1 MFSINGEKKSHG
13 VTKSY
18 LKLSVIA
25 LISLSASPWW
35 KREPPFPA
43 NSSSVSQ
50 IPPHWDLG
58 LFSSLIAQSQTVA
71 LFCISAWL
79 LSTTFVPHTVAHTQ
93 VSTFQIYL
101 VPKCFTSDPVKEKKK
116 KSVSHSV
123 MSYSLWPVD
132 HSPPGSSVH
141 EYLSP
146 SKNTG
151 AGCHSLLQGDLPDL
165 GIKPKSP
172 PLQADSLLSKHQGS
186 PVNQ

>member
-18 LKLSVIA
+18 LKLSIIA

-116 KSVSHSV
+116 KVLVIQSCPTLCD
-123 MSYSLWPVD
+123 LWTIAHQAP
-132 HSPPGSSVH
+132 
-141 EYLSP
+141 LSM
-146 SKNTG
+146 NT
-151 AGCHSLLQGDLPDL
+151 CLPARIL
-165 GIKPKSP
+165 ERVAIPFSRGIF
-172 PLQADSLLSKHQGS
+172 LT
-186 PVNQ
+186 